1 MRSDAELLQAWRQG
15 DAKSGEALFDRC
27 FEPLVRFFRTKVS
40 RGVDD
45 LVQETLL
52 ACCASTDR
60 IREDASFRAYLFG
73 VARNV
78 LSNHYRKQRRDGEAF
93 DLGSHTA
100 QELGPGPHTMLLE
113 KVEHRLLLE
122 GLRRIPLRDQIVLE
136 LYFWERLSAA
146 AIGTVMD
153 TPEPTI
159 RTWIRRAKDRLQ
171 GELDGLLRERD
182 LAPTQTDLEDWAEA
196 VRRELKSG
204 R

>member
-1 MRSDAELLQAWRQG
+1 MRSDAELLQAWREG

-27 FEPLVRFFRTKVS
+27 FDPLVRFFRTKVS

-52 ACCASTDR
+52 ACCAGSDR
-60 IREDASFRAYLFG
+60 IREDANFRAFLFG

-113 KVEHRLLLE
+113 QAEHRLLLE
-122 GLRRIPLRDQIVLE
+122 GLRLIPLRDQIVLE

-153 TPEPTI
+153 TSEPTV

-171 GELDGLLRERD
+171 GELDGLARARD
-182 LAPTQTDLEDWAEA
+182 LEPTQTNLDDWVEA
-196 VRRELKSG
+196 VRRAIQRS
-204 R
+204 